1 MQVMIVP
8 DDEEESTALLIK
20 TYTDKEIKQL
30 RKMTE
35 EVRDHWKKM
44 LAEAPANLSEGL
56 RMAIEKSIEQA
67 ESDLKEIQEELLDR
81 AH

>member
-1 MQVMIVP
+1 MIAP
-8 DDEEESTALLIK
+8 EDEEESTALLIK
-20 TYTDKEIKQL
+20 SYTDKEIKQL

-44 LAEAPANLSEGL
+44 LVEAPSEGL

-67 ESDLKEIQEELLDR
+67 EADLKEIQDELLDR

>member
-1 MQVMIVP
+1 MSSADSQ
-8 DDEEESTALLIK
+8 
-20 TYTDKEIKQL
+20 DKETSLDIEGYTAEELRQL

-56 RMAIEKSIEQA
+56 RMAIELSIRQAEEDLETIASKIKSI
-67 ESDLKEIQEELLDR
+67 DTI
-81 AH
+81 

>member
-1 MQVMIVP
+1 MQAMIAP
-8 DDEEESTALLIK
+8 EDEEESTALLIK
-20 TYTDKEIKQL
+20 SYTDKEIKQL

-44 LAEAPANLSEGL
+44 LAEARSEGL

>member
-1 MQVMIVP
+1 MRVMIAP

-44 LAEAPANLSEGL
+44 LAEARSEGL

>member
-1 MQVMIVP
+1 MSSEDQETTLDIEGYSA
-8 DDEEESTALLIK
+8 EELR
-20 TYTDKEIKQL
+20 QL

-56 RMAIEKSIEQA
+56 RMAIELSIRQAEEDLEMIASKIKSI
-67 ESDLKEIQEELLDR
+67 DTI
-81 AH
+81 

>member
-1 MQVMIVP
+1 MRVMIAP
-8 DDEEESTALLIK
+8 DDDEESTALLIK

-44 LAEAPANLSEGL
+44 LAEARSEGL

>member
-1 MQVMIVP
+1 MSSEDQETSLDIESYTA
-8 DDEEESTALLIK
+8 EELR
-20 TYTDKEIKQL
+20 QL

-56 RMAIEKSIEQA
+56 RMAIELSIRQAEEDLEMIASKIKSI
-67 ESDLKEIQEELLDR
+67 DTI
-81 AH
+81 